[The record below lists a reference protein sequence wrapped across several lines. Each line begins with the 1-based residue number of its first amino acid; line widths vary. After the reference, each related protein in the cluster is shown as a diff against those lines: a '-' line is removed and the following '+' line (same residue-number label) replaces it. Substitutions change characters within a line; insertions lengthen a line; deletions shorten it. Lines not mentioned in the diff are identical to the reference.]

1 MMSQEEHLQAQ
12 STHEISMVTLHD
24 LKRNELTV
32 QYFANDSS
40 TERTITSIIYS
51 FSAVY
56 KRKRTY

>member
-1 MMSQEEHLQAQ
+1 LQAQ